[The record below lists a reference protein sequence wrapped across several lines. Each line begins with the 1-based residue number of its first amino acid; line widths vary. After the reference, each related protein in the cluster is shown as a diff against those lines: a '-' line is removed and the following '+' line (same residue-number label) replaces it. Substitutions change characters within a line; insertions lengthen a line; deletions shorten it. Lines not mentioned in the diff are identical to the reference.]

1 MDLGITIPIAAKIYD
16 MQAHI
21 LAFGAHPDDVE
32 LSCSGTLINEIRR
45 GKTVAIVDLTEGEL
59 GTRGTVATRY
69 EEAAAAAS
77 IMGVSSRENLKMK
90 DGFFENN
97 EAHQLAVIAAIRK
110 YRPSIV
116 LANAPQD
123 RHPDHGRAAQLI
135 EQSCFLAGLSKIIT
149 KDASG
154 NPQPRWRPA
163 YVFHY
168 IQDRYIEPDF
178 VVDISDAFETK
189 MRSIQAY
196 RTQFH
201 DPENRSGEPQTYISA
216 PHFLE
221 GITARAHLMGK
232 KIGVAYAEGFLS
244 AKKLGINSF
253 DAFIQNET

>member
-1 MDLGITIPIAAKIYD
+1 
-16 MQAHI
+16 MQVDI
-21 LAFGAHPDDVE
+21 LAFGAHPDDIE

-45 GKTVAIVDLTEGEL
+45 GKSVAIVDLTEGEL
-59 GTRGTVATRY
+59 GTRGTVTTRY
-69 EEAAAAAS
+69 EEAAHAAA

-97 EAHQLAVIAAIRK
+97 EEHQRSVITAIRK

-135 EQSCFLAGLSKIIT
+135 EESCFLSGLSKIIT
-149 KDASG
+149 KDQNGDS
-154 NPQPRWRPA
+154 QPRWRPA

-168 IQDRYIEPDF
+168 IQDRYLEPDF
-178 VVDISDAFETK
+178 VVDISASFDTK
-189 MRSIQAY
+189 MKSIQAY

-201 DPENRSGEPQTYISA
+201 DPQNLSGEPQTYISA
-216 PHFLE
+216 PNFLE
-221 GITARAHLMGK
+221 GITARALLMGK
-232 KIGVAYAEGFLS
+232 KIGVSYAEGFLS

-253 DAFIQNET
+253 DALIQNET